1 MNEEFGFTFCSILNR
16 DKIYIAGVA
25 VELEESD
32 VHHAILFEL
41 IDEDWE
47 RWSFQHRLAGIT
59 SYEENGI
66 GKLIT
71 VGIDGYIETVDFDGA
86 QEELINVSGNET
98 GPSTLCP
105 LRCVRVIGNHAYVA
119 GTARQVF
126 RRKLNDTIWTRSD
139 SGCVIPRS
147 SQDVG
152 SFHDIDGADEN
163 WLIAVGLS
171 GEIWLSTYG
180 AWKKLDSPTN
190 IRLEAVKH
198 LGGTRFIAS
207 GAEGTIIQGDG
218 ETLRILE
225 QNLTNETFSSIEV
238 AFEAVYI
245 CTDQGNLF
253 CIDHNNVLS
262 PVNTGL
268 PASPGGGSLS
278 FADKRLLFSCDFH
291 VMLFD
296 GSSWQELHPV

>member
-1 MNEEFGFTFCSILNR
+1 MNEEFGFTFCSILNHK
-16 DKIYIAGVA
+16 KIYIAGVA

-41 IDEDWE
+41 IDGDWE
-47 RWSFQHRLAGIT
+47 KWSFQHRLAGIA
-59 SYEENGI
+59 SHEENGI
-66 GKLIT
+66 AKLIT

-86 QEELINVSGNET
+86 QEEFISVSGNET
-98 GPSTLCP
+98 GPSVLCP
-105 LRCVRVIGNHAYVA
+105 LRCVRIIGKHVYVA

-126 RRKLNDTIWTRSD
+126 RRGIYDTLWTRCD

-147 SQDVG
+147 SHDIG

-163 WLIAVGLS
+163 WLVAVGLG
-171 GEIWLSTYG
+171 GEIWLATFG
-180 AWKKLDSPTN
+180 IWEKLDSPTN

-198 LGGTRFIAS
+198 LGGSRFITA
-207 GAEGTIIQGDG
+207 GAQGTIIQGDG

-225 QNLTNETFSSIEV
+225 QDLTNETFSSIEV
-238 AFEAVYI
+238 AFDGIYL

-253 CIDHNNVLS
+253 CIDSNNVLH
-262 PVNTGL
+262 PINTGL
-268 PASPGGGSLS
+268 PASPGGGFLS
-278 FADKRLLFSCDFH
+278 FADNNLLFSCDFH

-296 GSSWQELHPV
+296 GNNWQALHPA